1 VQQKNAINRLIGELS
16 RLPGIGRKTAERLAY
31 FIVKENGSFADELAR
46 AIREVKERVAFCSV
60 CGNLTEEDPCAICS
74 NPGRNGKT
82 ICVVEEPKD
91 VWAIEKTGTY
101 SGLYHVLMGSLSPL
115 DGIGPDKLR
124 IRELLSRVTDEV
136 EEIIIAACP
145 LVKALRCNDQ
155 SSVMRR
161 NKILSFSRPVHHSM
175 IFLLGSPV
183 IKTSVA
189 GASRPLPLFT
199 RSAPC
204 TQCHSSK
211 YQECR
216 FQEIP
221 YSATPASMIF

>member
-136 EEIIIAACP
+136 EEIIIATDPNVEGDAT
-145 LVKALRCNDQ
+145 ALSLAR
-155 SSVMRR
+155 
-161 NKILSFSRPVHHSM
+161 
-175 IFLLGSPV
+175 LLGPLGVLVTRIASGLPV
-183 IKTSVA
+183 GGDLEYADAVTLSKAID
-189 GASRPLPLFT
+189 GRRPL
-199 RSAPC
+199 S
-204 TQCHSSK
+204 
-211 YQECR
+211 
-216 FQEIP
+216 
-221 YSATPASMIF
+221 